1 MVNVSKIE
9 NNGIKLQTRGQGSQ
23 KTKNTA
29 AATHLRCSVKWGVLK
44 KFAHFTRKHVLE
56 SLPTQVFPYE
66 ICEISKNTHIEEHC
80 ERLLLDKLR
89 YYFFTWYLFLGRGEV
104 LVIVVAVVGTAFF
117 WLSSIWNIQ
126 NIKTT
131 QCFIS
136 NTLKADQMPVN
147 AETKKN
153 FTAWACN
160 LPGIYLPVQ
169 SQGQKH

>member
-104 LVIVVAVVGTAFF
+104 LVIVVAVVGTAFWALF
-117 WLSSIWNIQ
+117 EIYR
-126 NIKTT
+126 
-131 QCFIS
+131 
-136 NTLKADQMPVN
+136 TLKPHN
-147 AETKKN
+147 ASFQIHWKLIK
-153 FTAWACN
+153 C
-160 LPGIYLPVQ
+160 Q
-169 SQGQKH
+169 